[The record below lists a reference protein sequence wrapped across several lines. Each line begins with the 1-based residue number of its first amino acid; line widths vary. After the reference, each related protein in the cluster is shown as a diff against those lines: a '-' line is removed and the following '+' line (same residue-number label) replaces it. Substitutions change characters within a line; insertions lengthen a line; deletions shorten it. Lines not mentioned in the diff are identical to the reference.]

1 MIANLQIANLQAVPD
16 GKSRCDALYRQYR
29 EFMFRVAYGILHNKS
44 DAEDAVHNA
53 FLSIVKH
60 IDKITGPEIANIK
73 SCILTIT
80 QRKAIDIYREHKK
93 YPGSE
98 LPDDAPEHTS
108 PYPGELNL
116 AGCLAALPPRYRQ
129 VILLKYGQGYN
140 LHEIA
145 GMLDISW
152 SLASK
157 LDQRAKKKLYGLC
170 KEQGVL

>member
-1 MIANLQIANLQAVPD
+1 MIANLQTVED
-16 GKSRCDALYRQYR
+16 KKSRCDTLYRQYR
-29 EFMFRVAYGILHNKS
+29 ELMFHVAFGVLHNES

-60 IDKITGPEIANIK
+60 IDKIIGPEIANVR

-80 QRKAIDIYREHKK
+80 ERKAIDIYRERKK
-93 YPGSE
+93 HPDSE
-98 LPDDAPEHTS
+98 LSDETPERMA
-108 PYPGELNL
+108 PYPSEDNL
-116 AGCLAALPPRYRQ
+116 SACLADLPPRYRQ
-129 VILLKYGQGYN
+129 VILLKYSQGYSI
-140 LHEIA
+140 HEIA
-145 GMLDISW
+145 GILNISW